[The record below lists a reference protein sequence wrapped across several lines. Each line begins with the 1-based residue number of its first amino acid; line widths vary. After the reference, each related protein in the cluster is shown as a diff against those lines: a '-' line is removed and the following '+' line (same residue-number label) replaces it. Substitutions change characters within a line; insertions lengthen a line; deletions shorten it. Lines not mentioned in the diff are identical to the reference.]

1 MLKSYLDFEQPIAD
15 LEQQVIDLQDSELD
29 DISLQ
34 KEVVRLNESIM
45 KTTEKIYSNL
55 SPWQN
60 VQVAR
65 HPERPHFIDYIE
77 RITDSFDEL
86 HGDRHFSDDR
96 AVLGGIGSIGEYNV
110 MFIGHEKGRST
121 EEKILHNFGMSQP
134 EGYRKACRLM
144 ELAERFSMPIVTLID
159 TPGAY
164 PGIDS
169 EERGQSE
176 AIAHNLRVM
185 SSLKTP
191 IIVNVVG
198 EGGSGGALALGVG
211 DHITMLENS
220 TYSVAS
226 PEACAS
232 IVWRDAT
239 MAEKA
244 AEAMKLNAT
253 SILEL
258 GLIDEIIPE
267 PLGGAH
273 RDRSLILKNVRET
286 ILKNLSLFKEMS
298 AEEILDQRKN
308 KFLKIGRGKGFI
320 TNPESLSTLESKR
333 NIVEQFFIRDQKKI
347 YYIAG
352 FILLVAA
359 LVISFL

>member
-1 MLKSYLDFEQPIAD
+1 MVKSYLDFEQPIAD
-15 LEQQVIDLQDSELD
+15 IESKILELENSDLDHNQIKKEVIDL
-29 DISLQ
+29 
-34 KEVVRLNESIM
+34 NESAV
-45 KTTEKIYSNL
+45 KLTEKIYSNL

-65 HPERPHFIDYIE
+65 HPERPHFVDYIE
-77 RITDSFDEL
+77 RITDEFDEL

-96 AVLGGIGSIGEYNV
+96 AILGGIGKMGDYKVVI
-110 MFIGHEKGRST
+110 IGHEKGRST
-121 EEKILHNFGMSQP
+121 EEKIKHNFGMSQP

-144 ELAERFSMPIVTLID
+144 KLAERFSLPVITLID

-176 AIAHNLRVM
+176 AIAYNLKVM

-191 IIVNVVG
+191 IIVNIIG

-211 DHITMLENS
+211 DHINMMEHA

-232 IVWRDAT
+232 IVWRDSG
-239 MAEKA
+239 MAAEA
-244 AEAMKLNAT
+244 AEAMKLSANN
-253 SILEL
+253 IFEL
-258 GLIDEIIPE
+258 KLIDEIIKE

-273 RDRSLILKNVRET
+273 RNYDQASLNIKKSIINNLDRLNGIPLDDLVQKRYER
-286 ILKNLSLFKEMS
+286 LMS
-298 AEEILDQRKN
+298 Y
-308 KFLKIGRGKGFI
+308 G
-320 TNPESLSTLESKR
+320 
-333 NIVEQFFIRDQKKI
+333 
-347 YYIAG
+347 
-352 FILLVAA
+352 A
-359 LVISFL
+359 L

>member
-15 LEQQVIDLQDSELD
+15 LEQKILDLKDSDLDEGAIQSEVI
-29 DISLQ
+29 
-34 KEVVRLNESIM
+34 RLNESIM
-45 KTTEKIYSNL
+45 KTTEKIYSDL

-65 HPERPHFIDYIE
+65 HPERPHFSDYIE
-77 RITDSFDEL
+77 RITEEFDEL

-96 AVLGGIGSIGEYNV
+96 AVIGGIGSIGEYKV

-121 EEKILHNFGMSQP
+121 DEKILHNFGMSQP

-144 ELAERFSMPIVTLID
+144 ELAERFSMPIVTLVD

-211 DHITMLENS
+211 DHITMLEHS

-232 IVWRDAT
+232 IVWRDSNKADQ
-239 MAEKA
+239 A
-244 AEAMKLNAT
+244 AEAMKLNAD

-258 GLIDEIIPE
+258 GLIDEIISE

-273 RDRSLILKNVRET
+273 RNYDQVSSNLSRV
-286 ILKNLSLFKEMS
+286 ILKNLDELTKLPIDVLIEKRYERLMS
-298 AEEILDQRKN
+298 YGSI
-308 KFLKIGRGKGFI
+308 
-320 TNPESLSTLESKR
+320 
-333 NIVEQFFIRDQKKI
+333 
-347 YYIAG
+347 
-352 FILLVAA
+352 
-359 LVISFL
+359 

>member
-15 LEQQVIDLQDSELD
+15 LEQQVIDLKDSDLD
-29 DISLQ
+29 EESI
-34 KEVVRLNESIM
+34 KIEVIRLNESIL

-55 SPWQN
+55 TPWQN

-65 HPERPHFIDYIE
+65 HPERPHFLDYIE
-77 RITDSFDEL
+77 RISDEFDEL

-96 AVLGGIGSIGEYNV
+96 AVIGGIGSIGEYKV

-144 ELAERFSMPIVTLID
+144 ELAERFSLPIVTLVD

-211 DHITMLENS
+211 DHISMLEHS

-232 IVWRDAT
+232 IVWRDSTKADL
-239 MAEKA
+239 A
-244 AEAMKLNAT
+244 AEAMKLNAE
-253 SILEL
+253 SVQDL
-258 GLIDEIIPE
+258 GLIDEVVPE

-273 RDRSLILKNVRET
+273 RSFDQASSNLSKVLI
-286 ILKNLSLFKEMS
+286 KNLDELTNMSIDSLLDRRYKRLMS
-298 AEEILDQRKN
+298 YGSI
-308 KFLKIGRGKGFI
+308 
-320 TNPESLSTLESKR
+320 
-333 NIVEQFFIRDQKKI
+333 
-347 YYIAG
+347 
-352 FILLVAA
+352 
-359 LVISFL
+359 

>member
-15 LEQQVIDLQDSELD
+15 LEQQVIDLKDSDLD
-29 DISLQ
+29 DESI
-34 KEVVRLNESIM
+34 KTEVIRLNESIL
-45 KTTEKIYSNL
+45 KTTEQIYSNL
-55 SPWQN
+55 TPWQN

-65 HPERPHFIDYIE
+65 HPERPHFQDYIE
-77 RITDSFDEL
+77 RISDEFDEL

-96 AVLGGIGSIGEYNV
+96 AVIGGIGSIGEYKV

-144 ELAERFSMPIVTLID
+144 ELAERFSLPIVTLVD

-211 DHITMLENS
+211 DHISMLEHS

-232 IVWRDAT
+232 IVWRDSTKADL
-239 MAEKA
+239 A
-244 AEAMKLNAT
+244 AEAMKLNAE
-253 SILEL
+253 SVLDL
-258 GLIDEIIPE
+258 GLIDEVIPE

-273 RDRSLILKNVRET
+273 RSFDQASSNLSKVLI
-286 ILKNLSLFKEMS
+286 KNLDELTSMSIDSLLDRRYKRLMS
-298 AEEILDQRKN
+298 YGSI
-308 KFLKIGRGKGFI
+308 
-320 TNPESLSTLESKR
+320 
-333 NIVEQFFIRDQKKI
+333 
-347 YYIAG
+347 
-352 FILLVAA
+352 
-359 LVISFL
+359 

>member
-15 LEQQVIDLQDSELD
+15 LEQQILDLQDSELD
-29 DISLQ
+29 DTSLQ
-34 KEVVRLNESIM
+34 KEVLRLNESVM

-77 RITDSFDEL
+77 RITEHFDEL

-96 AVLGGIGSIGEYNV
+96 AVMGGIGSIGEYKV

-121 EEKILHNFGMSQP
+121 DEKILHNFGMSQP

-144 ELAERFSMPIVTLID
+144 ELAERFSMPVVTLID

-232 IVWRDAT
+232 IVWRDSS

-244 AEAMKLNAT
+244 AEAMKLNAN

-258 GLIDEIIPE
+258 GLIDEIISE

-273 RDRSLILKNVRET
+273 RNFDQASS
-286 ILKNLSLFKEMS
+286 NLSK
-298 AEEILDQRKN
+298 AIL
-308 KFLKIGRGKGFI
+308 
-320 TNPESLSTLESKR
+320 TSLDELTKLPINSLVEKR
-333 NIVEQFFIRDQKKI
+333 YERLMGYGSI
-347 YYIAG
+347 
-352 FILLVAA
+352 
-359 LVISFL
+359 

>member
-15 LEQQVIDLQDSELD
+15 LEQQVIDLKDSDLD
-29 DISLQ
+29 DESIK
-34 KEVVRLNESIM
+34 KEVIRLNESIL

-55 SPWQN
+55 SPWHN

-65 HPERPHFIDYIE
+65 HPERPHFLDYIE
-77 RITDSFDEL
+77 RISDEFDEL

-96 AVLGGIGSIGEYNV
+96 AVIGGIGSIGEYKV

-144 ELAERFSMPIVTLID
+144 ELAERFSLPIITLVD

-211 DHITMLENS
+211 DHISMLEHS

-232 IVWRDAT
+232 IVWRDSTKADL
-239 MAEKA
+239 A
-244 AEAMKLNAT
+244 AEAMKLNAE
-253 SILEL
+253 SVYDL
-258 GLIDEIIPE
+258 G
-267 PLGGAH
+267 
-273 RDRSLILKNVRET
+273 
-286 ILKNLSLFKEMS
+286 
-298 AEEILDQRKN
+298 
-308 KFLKIGRGKGFI
+308 
-320 TNPESLSTLESKR
+320 
-333 NIVEQFFIRDQKKI
+333 
-347 YYIAG
+347 
-352 FILLVAA
+352 
-359 LVISFL
+359 

>member
-15 LEQQVIDLQDSELD
+15 LEQQILDLQDSELD
-29 DISLQ
+29 DTSLQ
-34 KEVVRLNESIM
+34 KEVLRLNESVM

-60 VQVAR
+60 VQAAR

-77 RITDSFDEL
+77 RITEHFDEL

-96 AVLGGIGSIGEYNV
+96 AVMGGIGSIGEYKV

-121 EEKILHNFGMSQP
+121 DEKILHNFGMSQP

-144 ELAERFSMPIVTLID
+144 ELAERFSMPVVTLID

-211 DHITMLENS
+211 DHIAMLENS

-232 IVWRDAT
+232 IVWRDSS

-244 AEAMKLNAT
+244 AEAMKLNAN

-267 PLGGAH
+267 PF
-273 RDRSLILKNVRET
+273 RRS
-286 ILKNLSLFKEMS
+286 
-298 AEEILDQRKN
+298 
-308 KFLKIGRGKGFI
+308 
-320 TNPESLSTLESKR
+320 P
-333 NIVEQFFIRDQKKI
+333 
-347 YYIAG
+347 
-352 FILLVAA
+352 
-359 LVISFL
+359 

>member
-15 LEQQVIDLQDSELD
+15 LEQKVIDLKDSDLD
-29 DISLQ
+29 DESI
-34 KEVVRLNESIM
+34 KTEVIRLNESIL

-55 SPWQN
+55 TPWQN

-65 HPERPHFIDYIE
+65 HPERPHFLDYIE
-77 RITDSFDEL
+77 RISNEFDEL

-96 AVLGGIGSIGEYNV
+96 AVIGGIGSIGEYKV

-144 ELAERFSMPIVTLID
+144 ELAERFSLPIVTLVD

-211 DHITMLENS
+211 DHISMLEHS

-232 IVWRDAT
+232 IVWRDSTKADL
-239 MAEKA
+239 A
-244 AEAMKLNAT
+244 AEAMKLNAD
-253 SILEL
+253 SVLDL
-258 GLIDEIIPE
+258 GLIDEVIPE

-273 RDRSLILKNVRET
+273 RSFDQASSNLSKVLI
-286 ILKNLSLFKEMS
+286 KNLDELTSMSIDSLLDRRYKRLMS
-298 AEEILDQRKN
+298 
-308 KFLKIGRGKGFI
+308 
-320 TNPESLSTLESKR
+320 
-333 NIVEQFFIRDQKKI
+333 
-347 YYIAG
+347 Y
-352 FILLVAA
+352 
-359 LVISFL
+359 

>member
-15 LEQQVIDLQDSELD
+15 LEQKILDLKDSDLDEGAIQSEVI
-29 DISLQ
+29 
-34 KEVVRLNESIM
+34 RLNESIM
-45 KTTEKIYSNL
+45 KTTEKIYSDL

-65 HPERPHFIDYIE
+65 HPERPHFSDYIE
-77 RITDSFDEL
+77 RITEEFDEL

-96 AVLGGIGSIGEYNV
+96 AVIGGIGSIGEYKV

-121 EEKILHNFGMSQP
+121 DEKILHNFGMSQP

-144 ELAERFSMPIVTLID
+144 ELAERFSMPIVTLVD

-211 DHITMLENS
+211 DHITMLEHS

-232 IVWRDAT
+232 IVWRDSNKADQ
-239 MAEKA
+239 A
-244 AEAMKLNAT
+244 AEAMKLNAD

-258 GLIDEIIPE
+258 GLIDEIITE

-273 RDRSLILKNVRET
+273 RNYDQASSNLSKV
-286 ILKNLSLFKEMS
+286 ILKNLDELTKLPLDVLIEKRYERLMS
-298 AEEILDQRKN
+298 YGSI
-308 KFLKIGRGKGFI
+308 
-320 TNPESLSTLESKR
+320 
-333 NIVEQFFIRDQKKI
+333 
-347 YYIAG
+347 
-352 FILLVAA
+352 
-359 LVISFL
+359 

>member
-1 MLKSYLDFEQPIAD
+1 MVKSYLDFEQPIAD
-15 LEQQVIDLQDSELD
+15 IESKILELENSDLDQDQ
-29 DISLQ
+29 IK
-34 KEVVRLNESIM
+34 KEVIGLNESAV
-45 KTTEKIYSNL
+45 KLTEKIYSDL

-65 HPERPHFIDYIE
+65 HPERPHFVDYIE
-77 RITDSFDEL
+77 RVTDQFDEL

-96 AVLGGIGSIGEYNV
+96 AVMGGIARIGDFQV
-110 MFIGHEKGRST
+110 VIIGHEKGRTT
-121 EEKILHNFGMSQP
+121 EDKIKHNFGMSQP

-144 ELAERFSMPIVTLID
+144 KLAERFNLPVVTMID

-176 AIAHNLRVM
+176 AIAYNLKVM

-191 IIVNVVG
+191 IIANIVG

-211 DHITMLENS
+211 DHINMMEHA

-232 IVWRDAT
+232 IVWRDSE
-239 MAEKA
+239 MADAA
-244 AEAMKLNAT
+244 AEAMKLSAKN
-253 SILEL
+253 ILEL
-258 GLIDEIIPE
+258 NLIDEIIKE

-273 RDRSLILKNVRET
+273 RNYDQASLNLKNSI
-286 ILKNLSLFKEMS
+286 ILNLDRLIQIPLDDLVEKRYERLMS
-298 AEEILDQRKN
+298 Y
-308 KFLKIGRGKGFI
+308 G
-320 TNPESLSTLESKR
+320 
-333 NIVEQFFIRDQKKI
+333 
-347 YYIAG
+347 
-352 FILLVAA
+352 A
-359 LVISFL
+359 L

>member
-1 MLKSYLDFEQPIAD
+1 MVKSYLDFEQPIAD
-15 LEQQVIDLQDSELD
+15 IENKIFELENSDLGADQ
-29 DISLQ
+29 IK
-34 KEVVRLNESIM
+34 KEIIGLNESAV
-45 KTTEKIYSNL
+45 KLTEKIYSNL
-55 SPWQN
+55 SAWQN

-77 RITDSFDEL
+77 RVTDEFDEL

-96 AVLGGIGSIGEYNV
+96 AVIGGIGKIGDYRV
-110 MFIGHEKGRST
+110 LIIGHEKGRST
-121 EEKILHNFGMSQP
+121 EDKIKHNFGMSQP

-144 ELAERFSMPIVTLID
+144 KLAERFQLPVVTMID

-176 AIAHNLRVM
+176 AIAYNLLVM

-191 IIVNVVG
+191 IIVNIVG

-211 DHITMLENS
+211 DHINMMEHA

-232 IVWRDAT
+232 IVWRDA
-239 MAEKA
+239 EKA
-244 AEAMKLNAT
+244 AEASEAMKLNAK

-258 GLIDEIIPE
+258 QLIDEIIKE

-273 RDRSLILKNVRET
+273 RNYDQASLNIKNSILNNLDRLNQIPLNDLVEKRYER
-286 ILKNLSLFKEMS
+286 I
-298 AEEILDQRKN
+298 
-308 KFLKIGRGKGFI
+308 IGYG
-320 TNPESLSTLESKR
+320 
-333 NIVEQFFIRDQKKI
+333 
-347 YYIAG
+347 
-352 FILLVAA
+352 A
-359 LVISFL
+359 L

>member
-15 LEQQVIDLQDSELD
+15 LEQKILDLKDSNLDEGAIQSEVI
-29 DISLQ
+29 
-34 KEVVRLNESIM
+34 RLNESIM
-45 KTTEKIYSNL
+45 KTTEKIYSDL

-65 HPERPHFIDYIE
+65 HPERPHFSDYIE
-77 RITDSFDEL
+77 RITEEFDEL

-96 AVLGGIGSIGEYNV
+96 AVIGGIGSIGEYKV

-121 EEKILHNFGMSQP
+121 DEKILHNFGMSQP

-144 ELAERFSMPIVTLID
+144 ELAERFSMPIVTLVD

-211 DHITMLENS
+211 DHITMLEHS

-232 IVWRDAT
+232 IVWRDSNKADQ
-239 MAEKA
+239 A
-244 AEAMKLNAT
+244 AEAMKLNAD

-258 GLIDEIIPE
+258 GLIDEIIAE

-273 RDRSLILKNVRET
+273 RNYDQASSNLSKV
-286 ILKNLSLFKEMS
+286 ILKNLDELTKLPIDVLIEKRYERLMS
-298 AEEILDQRKN
+298 YGSI
-308 KFLKIGRGKGFI
+308 
-320 TNPESLSTLESKR
+320 
-333 NIVEQFFIRDQKKI
+333 
-347 YYIAG
+347 
-352 FILLVAA
+352 
-359 LVISFL
+359 

>member
-1 MLKSYLDFEQPIAD
+1 MVKSYLDFEQPIAD
-15 LEQQVIDLQDSELD
+15 IESKILELENSDLDQDQ
-29 DISLQ
+29 IK
-34 KEVVRLNESIM
+34 KEVIGLNESAV
-45 KTTEKIYSNL
+45 KLTEKIYSDL

-65 HPERPHFIDYIE
+65 HPERPHFVDYIE
-77 RITDSFDEL
+77 RVTDQFDEL

-96 AVLGGIGSIGEYNV
+96 AVIGGIARIGDFQV
-110 MFIGHEKGRST
+110 VIIGHEKGRTT
-121 EEKILHNFGMSQP
+121 EDKIKHNFGMSQP

-144 ELAERFSMPIVTLID
+144 KLAERFNLPVVTMID

-176 AIAHNLRVM
+176 AIAYSLKVM

-191 IIVNVVG
+191 IIANIVG

-211 DHITMLENS
+211 DHINMMEHA

-232 IVWRDAT
+232 IVWRDSE
-239 MAEKA
+239 MAAEA
-244 AEAMKLNAT
+244 AEAMKLSAEN
-253 SILEL
+253 IFEL
-258 GLIDEIIPE
+258 KLIDEIIKE

-273 RDRSLILKNVRET
+273 RNYDQASLLIKNSIVD
-286 ILKNLSLFKEMS
+286 NLERLNQ
-298 AEEILDQRKN
+298 IPIN
-308 KFLKIGRGKGFI
+308 
-320 TNPESLSTLESKR
+320 
-333 NIVEQFFIRDQKKI
+333 
-347 YYIAG
+347 
-352 FILLVAA
+352 A
-359 LVISFL
+359 LVEKRYERLMSYGAL

>member
-15 LEQQVIDLQDSELD
+15 LEQKILDLKDSDLDEGAIQSEVI
-29 DISLQ
+29 
-34 KEVVRLNESIM
+34 RLNESIM
-45 KTTEKIYSNL
+45 KTTEKIYSDL

-65 HPERPHFIDYIE
+65 HPERPHFSDYIK
-77 RITDSFDEL
+77 RITEEFDEL

-96 AVLGGIGSIGEYNV
+96 AVIGGIGSIGEYKV

-121 EEKILHNFGMSQP
+121 DEKILHNFGMSQP

-144 ELAERFSMPIVTLID
+144 ELAERFSMPIVTLVD

-211 DHITMLENS
+211 DHITMLEHS

-232 IVWRDAT
+232 IVWRDSNKADQ
-239 MAEKA
+239 A
-244 AEAMKLNAT
+244 AEAMKLNAD

-258 GLIDEIIPE
+258 GLIDEIIAE

-273 RDRSLILKNVRET
+273 RNYDQVSSNLSKV
-286 ILKNLSLFKEMS
+286 ILKNLDELTKLPINVLIEKRYERLMS
-298 AEEILDQRKN
+298 YGSI
-308 KFLKIGRGKGFI
+308 
-320 TNPESLSTLESKR
+320 
-333 NIVEQFFIRDQKKI
+333 
-347 YYIAG
+347 
-352 FILLVAA
+352 
-359 LVISFL
+359 

>member
-15 LEQQVIDLQDSELD
+15 LEQQVIDLKDSDLD
-29 DISLQ
+29 DESI
-34 KEVVRLNESIM
+34 KTEVIRLNESIL

-55 SPWQN
+55 TPWQN

-65 HPERPHFIDYIE
+65 HPERPHFFDYIE
-77 RITDSFDEL
+77 RISDDFDEL

-96 AVLGGIGSIGEYNV
+96 AVIGGIGSIGEYKV

-144 ELAERFSMPIVTLID
+144 ELAERFSLPIVTLVD

-211 DHITMLENS
+211 DHISMLEHS

-232 IVWRDAT
+232 IVWRDSTKADL
-239 MAEKA
+239 A
-244 AEAMKLNAT
+244 AEAMKLNAE
-253 SILEL
+253 SVHDL
-258 GLIDEIIPE
+258 GLIDEVIPE

-273 RDRSLILKNVRET
+273 RSFDQASSNLSKVLI
-286 ILKNLSLFKEMS
+286 KNLDELTSMSIDSLLDRRYKRLMS
-298 AEEILDQRKN
+298 YGSI
-308 KFLKIGRGKGFI
+308 
-320 TNPESLSTLESKR
+320 
-333 NIVEQFFIRDQKKI
+333 
-347 YYIAG
+347 
-352 FILLVAA
+352 
-359 LVISFL
+359 

>member
-15 LEQQVIDLQDSELD
+15 LEQQVIDLKDSDLD
-29 DISLQ
+29 EESI
-34 KEVVRLNESIM
+34 KTEVIRLNESIL

-55 SPWQN
+55 TPWQN

-65 HPERPHFIDYIE
+65 HPERPHFLDYIE
-77 RITDSFDEL
+77 RVSDEFDEL

-96 AVLGGIGSIGEYNV
+96 AVIGGIGSIGEYKV

-144 ELAERFSMPIVTLID
+144 ELAERFSLPIVTLVD

-211 DHITMLENS
+211 DHISMLEHS

-232 IVWRDAT
+232 IVWRDSTKADL
-239 MAEKA
+239 A
-244 AEAMKLNAT
+244 AEAMKLNAE
-253 SILEL
+253 SVQDL
-258 GLIDEIIPE
+258 GLIDEVIPE

-273 RDRSLILKNVRET
+273 RSFDQASSNLSKVLI
-286 ILKNLSLFKEMS
+286 KNLDELTNMSIDSLLDRRYKRLMS
-298 AEEILDQRKN
+298 YGSI
-308 KFLKIGRGKGFI
+308 
-320 TNPESLSTLESKR
+320 
-333 NIVEQFFIRDQKKI
+333 
-347 YYIAG
+347 
-352 FILLVAA
+352 
-359 LVISFL
+359 

>member
-15 LEQQVIDLQDSELD
+15 LEQQVIDLKDSDLD
-29 DISLQ
+29 DDSI
-34 KEVVRLNESIM
+34 KTEVIRLNESIL

-55 SPWQN
+55 TPWQN

-65 HPERPHFIDYIE
+65 HPERPHFLDYIE
-77 RITDSFDEL
+77 RISDEFDEL

-96 AVLGGIGSIGEYNV
+96 AVIGGIGSIGEYKV

-144 ELAERFSMPIVTLID
+144 ELAERFSLPIVTLVD

-211 DHITMLENS
+211 DHITMLEHS

-232 IVWRDAT
+232 IVWRDSTKADL
-239 MAEKA
+239 A
-244 AEAMKLNAT
+244 AEAMKLNAD
-253 SILEL
+253 SVLDL
-258 GLIDEIIPE
+258 GLIDEVIPE

-273 RDRSLILKNVRET
+273 RSSDQASSNLSKVLI
-286 ILKNLSLFKEMS
+286 KNLDELTSMSIDSLLDRRYKRLMS
-298 AEEILDQRKN
+298 YGSI
-308 KFLKIGRGKGFI
+308 
-320 TNPESLSTLESKR
+320 
-333 NIVEQFFIRDQKKI
+333 
-347 YYIAG
+347 
-352 FILLVAA
+352 
-359 LVISFL
+359 

>member
-1 MLKSYLDFEQPIAD
+1 MVKSYLDFEQPIAD
-15 LEQQVIDLQDSELD
+15 IESKILELENSDLDQKQINKEVIDL
-29 DISLQ
+29 
-34 KEVVRLNESIM
+34 NESAV
-45 KTTEKIYSNL
+45 KLTEKIYSNL

-65 HPERPHFIDYIE
+65 HPERPHFVDYIE
-77 RITDSFDEL
+77 KITDEFDEL

-96 AVLGGIGSIGEYNV
+96 AILGGIGKIGEYKV
-110 MFIGHEKGRST
+110 VIIGHEKGRST
-121 EEKILHNFGMSQP
+121 DEKIKHNFGMSQP

-144 ELAERFSMPIVTLID
+144 KLAERFNLPVVTLID

-176 AIAHNLRVM
+176 AIAYNLKVM

-191 IIVNVVG
+191 IIVNIVG

-211 DHITMLENS
+211 DHINMMEHA

-232 IVWRDAT
+232 IVWRDSE
-239 MAEKA
+239 MAAEA
-244 AEAMKLNAT
+244 AEAMKLSAQN
-253 SILEL
+253 ILEL
-258 GLIDEIIPE
+258 KLIDEIIKE

-273 RDRSLILKNVRET
+273 RNYDQASLNIKNS
-286 ILKNLSLFKEMS
+286 IINN
-298 AEEILDQRKN
+298 LDQIN
-308 KFLKIGRGKGFI
+308 QI
-320 TNPESLSTLESKR
+320 SLNDL
-333 NIVEQFFIRDQKKI
+333 VEQR
-347 YYIAG
+347 YARLMSYG
-352 FILLVAA
+352 A
-359 LVISFL
+359 L

>member
-15 LEQQVIDLQDSELD
+15 LEQQVLDLKDSELD
-29 DISLQ
+29 EESIQ
-34 KEVVRLNESIM
+34 KEVIRLNESIM

-55 SPWQN
+55 TPWQN

-65 HPERPHFIDYIE
+65 HPERPHFLDYIE
-77 RITDSFDEL
+77 RISDDFDEL

-96 AVLGGIGSIGEYNV
+96 AVIGGIGSIGEYKV

-144 ELAERFSMPIVTLID
+144 QLAERFSLPVVTLVD

-176 AIAHNLRVM
+176 AIAYNLRVM

-211 DHITMLENS
+211 DHITMLEHS

-232 IVWRDAT
+232 FVWRDSTKADL
-239 MAEKA
+239 A
-244 AEAMKLNAT
+244 AEAMKLNAE
-253 SILEL
+253 SILDL
-258 GLIDEIIPE
+258 GLIDEVIPE

-273 RDRSLILKNVRET
+273 RSFDQASSNLSKVLMRSLDQLTSTPLNTLLEKRYER
-286 ILKNLSLFKEMS
+286 LMS
-298 AEEILDQRKN
+298 YGSI
-308 KFLKIGRGKGFI
+308 
-320 TNPESLSTLESKR
+320 
-333 NIVEQFFIRDQKKI
+333 
-347 YYIAG
+347 
-352 FILLVAA
+352 
-359 LVISFL
+359 

>member
-15 LEQQVIDLQDSELD
+15 LEQQILDLQDSELD
-29 DISLQ
+29 DTSLQ
-34 KEVVRLNESIM
+34 KEVLRLNESVM

-77 RITDSFDEL
+77 RITEHFDEL

-96 AVLGGIGSIGEYNV
+96 AVMGGIGSIGEYKV

-121 EEKILHNFGMSQP
+121 DEKILHNFGMSQP

-144 ELAERFSMPIVTLID
+144 ELAERFSMPVVTLID
-159 TPGAY
+159 TPGDY

-185 SSLKTP
+185 SSIKTP

-211 DHITMLENS
+211 DHIAMLENS

-226 PEACAS
+226 HEACAS
-232 IVWRDAT
+232 IVWRDSS

-244 AEAMKLNAT
+244 AEAMKLNAN

-273 RDRSLILKNVRET
+273 RNFDQASSNLSKVILK
-286 ILKNLSLFKEMS
+286 SLDELTKLP
-298 AEEILDQRKN
+298 IN
-308 KFLKIGRGKGFI
+308 
-320 TNPESLSTLESKR
+320 SLVEKR
-333 NIVEQFFIRDQKKI
+333 YERLMGYGSI
-347 YYIAG
+347 
-352 FILLVAA
+352 
-359 LVISFL
+359 

>member
-15 LEQQVIDLQDSELD
+15 LEQQVLDLKDSELD
-29 DISLQ
+29 EESIQ
-34 KEVVRLNESIM
+34 KEVIRLNESIM

-55 SPWQN
+55 TPWQN

-65 HPERPHFIDYIE
+65 HPERPHFLDYIE
-77 RITDSFDEL
+77 RISDDFDEL

-96 AVLGGIGSIGEYNV
+96 AVIGGIGSIGEYKV

-144 ELAERFSMPIVTLID
+144 QLAERFSLPVVTLVD

-176 AIAHNLRVM
+176 AIAYNLRVM

-211 DHITMLENS
+211 DHITMLEHS

-226 PEACAS
+226 PEACAI
-232 IVWRDAT
+232 IVWRDSTKADL
-239 MAEKA
+239 A
-244 AEAMKLNAT
+244 AEAMKLNAE
-253 SILEL
+253 SILDL
-258 GLIDEIIPE
+258 GLIDEVIPE

-273 RDRSLILKNVRET
+273 RSFDQASSNLSKVLMRSLDQLTSTPLNTLLEKRYER
-286 ILKNLSLFKEMS
+286 LMS
-298 AEEILDQRKN
+298 YGSI
-308 KFLKIGRGKGFI
+308 
-320 TNPESLSTLESKR
+320 
-333 NIVEQFFIRDQKKI
+333 
-347 YYIAG
+347 
-352 FILLVAA
+352 
-359 LVISFL
+359 

>member
-1 MLKSYLDFEQPIAD
+1 MVKSYLDFEQPIAD
-15 LEQQVIDLQDSELD
+15 IESKILELENSDLDQEQ
-29 DISLQ
+29 IR
-34 KEVVRLNESIM
+34 KEVIGLNESAV
-45 KTTEKIYSNL
+45 KLTEKIYSNL

-77 RITDSFDEL
+77 RITDQFDEL
-86 HGDRHFSDDR
+86 HGDRHFADDR
-96 AVLGGIGSIGEYNV
+96 AILGGIGKVGEYQV
-110 MFIGHEKGRST
+110 VIIGHEKGRST
-121 EEKILHNFGMSQP
+121 EEKIMHNFGMSQP

-144 ELAERFSMPIVTLID
+144 KLAERFNLPVITLID

-176 AIAHNLRVM
+176 AIAHNLKVM

-191 IIVNVVG
+191 IIVNIVG

-211 DHITMLENS
+211 DHINMMEHA

-232 IVWRDAT
+232 IVWRDSE
-239 MAEKA
+239 MAAEA
-244 AEAMKLNAT
+244 AEAMKLSAEN
-253 SILEL
+253 IFEL
-258 GLIDEIIPE
+258 KLIDEIIKE

-273 RDRSLILKNVRET
+273 RN
-286 ILKNLSLFKEMS
+286 
-298 AEEILDQRKN
+298 
-308 KFLKIGRGKGFI
+308 
-320 TNPESLSTLESKR
+320 
-333 NIVEQFFIRDQKKI
+333 
-347 YYIAG
+347 
-352 FILLVAA
+352 
-359 LVISFL
+359 

>member
-15 LEQQVIDLQDSELD
+15 LEQQVIDLKDSDLD
-29 DISLQ
+29 DESINT
-34 KEVVRLNESIM
+34 EVIRLNESIL

-55 SPWQN
+55 TPWQN

-65 HPERPHFIDYIE
+65 HPERPHFLDYIK
-77 RITDSFDEL
+77 RISDEFDEL

-96 AVLGGIGSIGEYNV
+96 AVIGGIGSIGEYKV

-144 ELAERFSMPIVTLID
+144 ELAERFSLPIVTLVD

-211 DHITMLENS
+211 DHKSMLEHS

-232 IVWRDAT
+232 IVWRDSTKADL
-239 MAEKA
+239 A
-244 AEAMKLNAT
+244 AEAMKLNAE
-253 SILEL
+253 SVYDL
-258 GLIDEIIPE
+258 GLIDEVIPE

-273 RDRSLILKNVRET
+273 RSFDQASSNLYKVLI
-286 ILKNLSLFKEMS
+286 KNLDDLTSMSIDSLLDRRYKRLMS
-298 AEEILDQRKN
+298 YGSI
-308 KFLKIGRGKGFI
+308 
-320 TNPESLSTLESKR
+320 
-333 NIVEQFFIRDQKKI
+333 
-347 YYIAG
+347 
-352 FILLVAA
+352 
-359 LVISFL
+359 

>member
-1 MLKSYLDFEQPIAD
+1 MLNSYLDFEQPIAD
-15 LEQQVIDLQDSELD
+15 LEQQVIDLKDSDLD
-29 DISLQ
+29 EESI
-34 KEVVRLNESIM
+34 KTEVIRLNESIL

-55 SPWQN
+55 TPWQN

-65 HPERPHFIDYIE
+65 HPERPHFLDYIE
-77 RITDSFDEL
+77 RISDEFDEL

-96 AVLGGIGSIGEYNV
+96 AVIGGIGSIGEYKV

-144 ELAERFSMPIVTLID
+144 ELAERFSLPIVTLVD

-211 DHITMLENS
+211 DHISMLEHS

-232 IVWRDAT
+232 IVWRDSAK
-239 MAEKA
+239 ADLA
-244 AEAMKLNAT
+244 AEAMKLNAE
-253 SILEL
+253 SVLDL
-258 GLIDEIIPE
+258 GLIDEVIPE

-273 RDRSLILKNVRET
+273 RSFDQASSNLSKVLI
-286 ILKNLSLFKEMS
+286 KNLDELTSMSIDSLLDRRYKRLMS
-298 AEEILDQRKN
+298 YGSI
-308 KFLKIGRGKGFI
+308 
-320 TNPESLSTLESKR
+320 
-333 NIVEQFFIRDQKKI
+333 
-347 YYIAG
+347 
-352 FILLVAA
+352 
-359 LVISFL
+359 

>member
-15 LEQQVIDLQDSELD
+15 LEQKILDLKDSDLDEGAIQSEVI
-29 DISLQ
+29 
-34 KEVVRLNESIM
+34 RLNESIM
-45 KTTEKIYSNL
+45 KTTEKIYSDL

-65 HPERPHFIDYIE
+65 HPERPHFSDYIE
-77 RITDSFDEL
+77 RITEEFDEL

-96 AVLGGIGSIGEYNV
+96 AVIGGIGSIGEYKV

-121 EEKILHNFGMSQP
+121 DEKILHNFGMSQP

-144 ELAERFSMPIVTLID
+144 ELAERFSMPIVTLVD

-211 DHITMLENS
+211 DHITMLEHS

-232 IVWRDAT
+232 IVWRDSNKADQ
-239 MAEKA
+239 A
-244 AEAMKLNAT
+244 AEAMKLNAD

-258 GLIDEIIPE
+258 GLIDEIIAE

-273 RDRSLILKNVRET
+273 RNYDQVSSNLSKV
-286 ILKNLSLFKEMS
+286 ILKNLDELTKLPIDVLIEKRYERLMS
-298 AEEILDQRKN
+298 YGSI
-308 KFLKIGRGKGFI
+308 
-320 TNPESLSTLESKR
+320 
-333 NIVEQFFIRDQKKI
+333 
-347 YYIAG
+347 
-352 FILLVAA
+352 
-359 LVISFL
+359 

>member
-15 LEQQVIDLQDSELD
+15 LEQQVIDLKDSDLD
-29 DISLQ
+29 DESI
-34 KEVVRLNESIM
+34 KTEVIRLNESIL
-45 KTTEKIYSNL
+45 KTTENIYSNL
-55 SPWQN
+55 TPWQN

-65 HPERPHFIDYIE
+65 HPERPHFLDYIE
-77 RITDSFDEL
+77 RISDEFDEL

-96 AVLGGIGSIGEYNV
+96 AVIGGIGSIGEYKV

-144 ELAERFSMPIVTLID
+144 ELAERFSLPIVTLVD

-211 DHITMLENS
+211 DHISMLEHS

-232 IVWRDAT
+232 IVWRDSTKADL
-239 MAEKA
+239 A
-244 AEAMKLNAT
+244 AEAMKLNAD
-253 SILEL
+253 SVLDL
-258 GLIDEIIPE
+258 GLIDEVIPE

-273 RDRSLILKNVRET
+273 RSFDQASSNLSKVLI
-286 ILKNLSLFKEMS
+286 KNLDELTSMSIDSLLDRRYKRLMS
-298 AEEILDQRKN
+298 YGSI
-308 KFLKIGRGKGFI
+308 
-320 TNPESLSTLESKR
+320 
-333 NIVEQFFIRDQKKI
+333 
-347 YYIAG
+347 
-352 FILLVAA
+352 
-359 LVISFL
+359 

>member
-15 LEQQVIDLQDSELD
+15 LEQQVIDLKDSDLD
-29 DISLQ
+29 DESI
-34 KEVVRLNESIM
+34 KTEVIRLNESIL

-55 SPWQN
+55 TPWQN

-65 HPERPHFIDYIE
+65 HPERPHFLDYIE
-77 RITDSFDEL
+77 RISDEFDEL

-96 AVLGGIGSIGEYNV
+96 AVIGGIGAIGEYKV

-144 ELAERFSMPIVTLID
+144 ELAERFSLPIVTLVD

-211 DHITMLENS
+211 DHISMLEHS

-232 IVWRDAT
+232 IVWRDSTKADL
-239 MAEKA
+239 A
-244 AEAMKLNAT
+244 AEAMKLNAE
-253 SILEL
+253 SVLDL
-258 GLIDEIIPE
+258 GLIDEVIPE

-273 RDRSLILKNVRET
+273 RSFDQASSNLSKVLI
-286 ILKNLSLFKEMS
+286 KNLDELTSMSIDSLLDRRYKRLMS
-298 AEEILDQRKN
+298 YGSI
-308 KFLKIGRGKGFI
+308 
-320 TNPESLSTLESKR
+320 
-333 NIVEQFFIRDQKKI
+333 
-347 YYIAG
+347 
-352 FILLVAA
+352 
-359 LVISFL
+359 